1 MSVQDVPCKVTWW
14 GMALLIFGLR
24 SLNDN
29 EQQSL
34 ARLLFSLKNE
44 EA

>member
-14 GMALLIFGLR
+14 GMALLIFGVR

-29 EQQSL
+29 EQHV
-34 ARLLFSLKNE
+34 FSKTAVFSE
-44 EA
+44 E